1 MQFVEWKEC
10 KLKILWSLK
19 QYMELWDINI
29 WIFSSVCPLEIVMH
43 VTQVQGTLIH
53 PFSRHESMPILFQA
67 FSKYWKTRRKDSA
80 PVLKFSQILK
90 LMQEAGVMR
99 TEARD
104 KGHVSDSEF
113 PLPTLLK
120 LCRTRSDFATIVTLQ
135 VALGR

>member
-1 MQFVEWKEC
+1 
-10 KLKILWSLK
+10 
-19 QYMELWDINI
+19 MELWDINI

-43 VTQVQGTLIH
+43 VTQMQGTLIH

-67 FSKYWKTRRKDSA
+67 FFQILKNKKEKDST

-90 LMQEAGVMR
+90 ETDAEAGVMR

-104 KGHVSDSEF
+104 KGHVKSDSEF

-120 LCRTRSDFATIVTLQ
+120 LCRTKV
-135 VALGR
+135 